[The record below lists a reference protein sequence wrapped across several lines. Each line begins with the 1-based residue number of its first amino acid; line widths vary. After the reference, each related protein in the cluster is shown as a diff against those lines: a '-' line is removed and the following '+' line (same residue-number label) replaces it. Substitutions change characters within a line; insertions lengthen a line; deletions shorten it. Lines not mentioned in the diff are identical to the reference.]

1 MESYSIAAK
10 AGFRAGDKINSVNG
24 VPVKSWSDAQTGI
37 VLDLE
42 AGKVEVAVTDAQGVQ
57 AVRTINIAGTDE
69 AADVPKKH
77 GYIGLMAHR
86 FTLSIS
92 QVVPES
98 AAEEAGL
105 NAGDVLLSVDGK
117 PLADWQEWE
126 DLVQKSAGQK
136 LQLEYKRGNK
146 VMTAYI
152 RPRAERHNGMLVGKV
167 GLYPGEDKEWSRMIR
182 FQYYPTVAEAFKM
195 GWDKMTGYTTLTLKF
210 FGRLLS
216 GHASLQHVSG
226 PLTIADVAGKSAA
239 LGWQPYVE
247 FLALVSVSLGVM
259 NLLPIPVLDGGHLMY
274 YSIEWLRGKPLGS
287 NMQMIGLRIGLALM
301 LAMMIL
307 AFFNDI
313 TRLFG

>member
-1 MESYSIAAK
+1 
-10 AGFRAGDKINSVNG
+10 
-24 VPVKSWSDAQTGI
+24 
-37 VLDLE
+37 
-42 AGKVEVAVTDAQGVQ
+42 
-57 AVRTINIAGTDE
+57 
-69 AADVPKKH
+69 
-77 GYIGLMAHR
+77 MAHR
-86 FTLSIS
+86 LTLSIS
-92 QVVPES
+92 KVVPES

-117 PLADWQEWE
+117 PLADWQEWV

-152 RPRAERHNGMLVGKV
+152 RPRAERHNGMLDGKV

-210 FGRLLS
+210 LGRLLS
-216 GHASLQHVSG
+216 GQASLQHVSG

-287 NMQMIGLRIGLALM
+287 NMQMIGLRIGLSLM